1 MQRKKLFSAAIALV
15 LIAFLTTSSVSRKPN
30 SKPEPVTITAVYNF
44 LTFPNVSGTFTT
56 GGAWS
61 ISGTSTMDITPENNN
76 THADCEVRLYPSG
89 GGSISIH
96 QECNLIA
103 GVGKWKIT
111 GGTGIYEDLK
121 GKGILT
127 MPPNTEAMSGV
138 IHWEK

>member
-1 MQRKKLFSAAIALV
+1 MYL
-15 LIAFLTTSSVSRKPN
+15 
-30 SKPEPVTITAVYNF
+30 EPLQLEAHGQF
-44 LTFPNVSGTFTT
+44 QELLQ
-56 GGAWS
+56 W
-61 ISGTSTMDITPENNN
+61 TPENNN

>member
-61 ISGTSTMDITPENNN
+61 ISGTSTMAITLEDNN
-76 THADCEVRLYPSG
+76 THADCNVTLFPSG

-96 QECNLIA
+96 QECNLVA
-103 GVGKWKIT
+103 NYGKWKIT

-121 GKGILT
+121 GHGTLN
-127 MPPNTEAMSGV
+127 MPPDTEAMTGV